1 MATLHNGVNVHE
13 PHGARAMA
21 PYSKERS
28 YLLVALAEEYLSLAA
43 RVQQDTDTHGKL
55 VATALGCL
63 ETTLKSV
70 KLQPLQ
76 EAEIRY
82 RYALVLHEQT
92 NNLMELEEVLGQ
104 GIMLCERHRMY
115 ELKYNMHHLLC
126 QVLFQRNHQASV
138 NLLENIIKDVE
149 AYQHTAWV
157 YAFRFLRV
165 TFSLKY
171 NHHTELHVALSH
183 LKQISGTAHKFSD
196 NTISMMSCVLEA
208 FLCLRLR
215 ADEERKEQAQRA
227 IAEALAFQLDPAVQS
242 TVLLAMT
249 RVADL
254 SCSLVAMDTAQSTLK
269 ADLVRQSLAECMNV
283 WRDDGTIRLPI
294 NDRSL
299 PVAKGAKGIIQSDSN
314 GSHFLTLRWLP
325 RSLATAFASLLTGV
339 VAAPRNIEIKLK
351 PEHELIMGITDVAAY
366 LMVVRNLDQSP
377 NAIDEETVWCNMLA
391 VHMRLY
397 FVFLLC
403 ARTSWQ
409 EAQDQLAELLEETK
423 QLPDSVSKDIKLLC
437 SYLQGVIYQ
446 GSGSLSIAFDCFAAE
461 QLKIPAPCR
470 SSSIT
475 QTHLDVSLL
484 AAMNALLI
492 IRSHTNPLH
501 RHRAD
506 LLSSLEPYCSRTQNR
521 AMSVAYNIVL
531 ATSQD
536 TDTIT
541 HTKDCLNKAVHAVKG
556 NANTS
561 VACVT
566 FALLNQRLFA
576 GVLGTQAEKSA
587 QVTYDMAKRSGDK
600 LWTSVASGVMA
611 NMHDVHSRTQ
621 QAMEWR
627 DAGLK
632 IAEGLPKGLQRVEER
647 IGGVQVVI

>member
-1 MATLHNGVNVHE
+1 MSSLQNGVNVHG
-13 PHGARAMA
+13 PHGVNAMA
-21 PYSKERS
+21 LYPIERS
-28 YLLVALAEEYLSLAA
+28 YLLVATAEEYLSLAA
-43 RVQQDTDTHGKL
+43 RVPQNTDTHDKL

-63 ETTLKSV
+63 ETTLKNM

-82 RYALVLHEQT
+82 RYAIVLHEQT

-104 GIMLCERHRMY
+104 GLMLCERHRMY
-115 ELKYNMHHLLC
+115 DLKYNMQHLLC
-126 QVLFQRNHQASV
+126 QVLFQRNHQASI
-138 NLLENIIKDVE
+138 NLLENIINDVE

-165 TFSLKY
+165 TLSLKY
-171 NHHTELHVALSH
+171 NNHTELLVALSH
-183 LKQISGTAHKFSD
+183 LNQISVRAQEYSD
-196 NTISMMSCVLEA
+196 NAISVMSCVLKA
-208 FLCLRLR
+208 LLCLHLR
-215 ADEERKEQAQRA
+215 ADDGRKEQAQRT

-242 TVLLAMT
+242 TILVAMI

-254 SCSLVAMDTAQSTLK
+254 SCSLVAMDTTQSMLK
-269 ADLVRQSLAECMNV
+269 IDHVRQSLAECMDS
-283 WRDDGTIRLPI
+283 WRDDGTLRLPI
-294 NDRSL
+294 NARSL
-299 PVAKGAKGIIQSDSN
+299 PNAKGVKGVIQRDSN
-314 GSHFLTLRWLP
+314 GSQFLVLRWLP
-325 RSLATAFASLLTGV
+325 RSLATALTSLLDGV
-339 VAAPRNIEIKLK
+339 VAAPRNTEIKLK
-351 PEHELIMGITDVAAY
+351 PEHDLIKGISDVGTY
-366 LMVVRNLDQSP
+366 LTMPRNLDQSP
-377 NAIDEETVWCNMLA
+377 YANREVTFWCNML
-391 VHMRLY
+391 VIHMRLY
-397 FVFLLC
+397 LVFLLC

-409 EAQDQLAELLEETK
+409 EAEDHLAKVTK
-423 QLPDSVSKDIKLLC
+423 QLPHNVSKDIKLLC
-437 SYLQGVIYQ
+437 SYLQGVICQ
-446 GSGSLSIAFDCFAAE
+446 GSGSLTMASDCFAAE
-461 QLKIPAPCR
+461 HMKIPAPSQ
-470 SSSIT
+470 SSSVT

-492 IRSHTNPLH
+492 IRSSTNPLH

-521 AMSVAYNIVL
+521 AMSVAYNIAL
-531 ATSQD
+531 AISQD

-600 LWTSVASGVMA
+600 VWISVASGVMA

-647 IGGVQVVI
+647 NGRVQVVI